1 MIHLNVCWSEWVV
14 GVKICLILNMGDLRF
29 LFYIKL
35 DYRGR
40 KVKRILDEALK
51 FRESVEESVEQ
62 K

>member
-1 MIHLNVCWSEWVV
+1 MIQLNVCWSEWVV
-14 GVKICLILNMGDLRF
+14 GVKICLILNMGDLRL